1 MSRLNYTN
9 QGAIRN
15 LPLTN
20 SLEDAIDLA
29 VLDVYGPGYVAKVY
43 SGGQPTSGKR
53 RTGSHRHDE
62 GKAGDFHIFGPDGQ
76 QVKGDDLA
84 PIIQYWSAKKIGG
97 VGAEMKGGGIHLD
110 EHATPPKGGGM
121 FWDYQN
127 QGGRLTPKQREAY
140 LAGKEGQLPALVERK
155 PPPFVPNR
163 EQGLNDDV
171 LHTAALTL
179 LGEAAGEGRKGQE
192 AVGHVINNRVA
203 SSRYPNDPKSVMLQ
217 NKQFSTWNKGAGGNN
232 PDKRFKRT
240 DPAYLAAR
248 ATAADVLSGRTKDPT
263 NGGLAYFAGKDP
275 YWLSAENKN
284 GTKKIGNHT
293 FLLGKG
299 EQPTTALAAIES
311 LSPTAKAVVPAL
323 GYSPSPP
330 DRPSTAR
337 RTTRSKQKGPSF
349 FDKVGGY
356 NNFKKLERQAAPS
369 TLKVASAVG
378 NSILDT
384 GQNLWGGAQKAL
396 TPQKPVNLPRPRP
409 TRTASV
415 NPVALPRPRPQQ
427 DPRFDFSSMGNQ
439 SSPALQMALDMKVAS
454 LNNPIP
460 SQPKIATPRSTRNFD
475 RAEAGFNVPYTR
487 QVGKATINPI
497 DPIQPIQQVSQPNY
511 LDPVAPRAP
520 ARPAGLGGQMNGL
533 QRTVNNVR
541 GALAPIRN
549 VRHDIA
555 GQIDGLKLAAR
566 RAAQQQIQQALGNR
580 PSHMMGLD
588 RAASSGNVVHSNGYI
603 YAGSPGNFRQVGKV
617 QGNDAKMYS
626 TSNEKPKGYR
636 YYDQIEKEWKHK

>member
-1 MSRLNYTN
+1 
-9 QGAIRN
+9 
-15 LPLTN
+15 
-20 SLEDAIDLA
+20 
-29 VLDVYGPGYVAKVY
+29 
-43 SGGQPTSGKR
+43 
-53 RTGSHRHDE
+53 
-62 GKAGDFHIFGPDGQ
+62 
-76 QVKGDDLA
+76 
-84 PIIQYWSAKKIGG
+84 
-97 VGAEMKGGGIHLD
+97 
-110 EHATPPKGGGM
+110 
-121 FWDYQN
+121 
-127 QGGRLTPKQREAY
+127 
-140 LAGKEGQLPALVERK
+140 
-155 PPPFVPNR
+155 NR

-275 YWLSAENKN
+275 YWLNAENKN
-284 GTKKIGNHT
+284 GTKQIGNHT

-299 EQPTTALAAIES
+299 EQPQTALAAIES
-311 LSPTAKAVVPAL
+311 LSPTEKAVVPSL
-323 GYSPSPP
+323 GYAPSPP
-330 DRPSTAR
+330 DRPTTAR
-337 RTTRSKQKGPSF
+337 RPEQPKQKAPSF
-349 FDKVGGY
+349 FAKVGGY

-369 TLKVASAVG
+369 ALKVASAVG

-511 LDPVAPRAP
+511 LDPIAPTP
-520 ARPAGLGGQMNGL
+520 PQRPAGLGGQMNGL

-541 GALAPIRN
+541 SALAPIRN

-555 GQIDGLKLAAR
+555 GQIDGLRLAAR

-617 QGNDAKMYS
+617 QGNEAKMYS

-636 YYDQIEKEWKHK
+636 YYDQVEKEWKRK